1 MVQAMTN
8 TNPAKPTAPAADAPP
23 TESRPLVGALPD
35 GDPRVPFAKAVALA
49 GAVLDGVRDDQL
61 ALPTPCDGMDVE
73 LLRRHLVMVLRRVT
87 SAGRGLPLA
96 EWPTEADVDDRDL
109 RVAWDASA
117 HELQE
122 VWTDDSLLE
131 QPMDLPWTTIPGAEV
146 LGIYVNELVV
156 HTWDLAVATGQQPVW
171 DPEVIAVAEAAVHAE
186 LPEADRAP
194 MWAAMA
200 SQMPPGV
207 AWEVPF
213 QNAVE
218 VPADAP
224 AIERLVAWNGRQP

>member
-1 MVQAMTN
+1 MTN
-8 TNPAKPTAPAADAPP
+8 TDTTHATASTADGSPIEA
-23 TESRPLVGALPD
+23 RPLVGSLPD
-35 GDPRVPFAKAVALA
+35 GDPRLAFAKAVALA
-49 GAVLDGVRDDQL
+49 GAVLDGVRDEQL

-87 SAGRGLPLA
+87 SAGQGLPLA

-117 HELQE
+117 HELQA
-122 VWTDDSLLE
+122 VWTDDALLDR
-131 QPMDLPWTTIPGAEV
+131 PMDLPWTTLPGAEV
-146 LGIYVNELVV
+146 LAIYVNELLV
-156 HTWDLAVATGQQPVW
+156 HTWDLAVATGQQPAW
-171 DPEVIAVAEAAVHAE
+171 DPEVIAVADAAVHAE
-186 LPEADRAP
+186 LPDADRDP

-218 VPADAP
+218 VPDDAS
-224 AIERLVAWNGRQP
+224 AIDRLVAWNGRRP